1 MKRFY
6 LFILFVFFWGG
17 FKGIRF
23 KVRVYADGGALELGG
38 IIGFL

>member
-6 LFILFVFFWGG
+6 LFILFFLGGG